1 MNCCSPSPP
10 KHKRRE
16 KLWKP
21 WKPSLSHGEGRAL
34 SRGVLVAPASECG
47 RGRGRCWEL
56 QSSAGEVSCFL
67 EAALRSR
74 RAGFAPGALR
84 GVAGVGSVGRGGGD
98 GAAHLPPW
106 TGEGTGNF
114 RGFSRGLAALVRS
127 VSPEL
132 PSFLCTCY
140 GNSVLYVFATYK
152 NSHEYLQ
159 MYPHR

>member
-1 MNCCSPSPP
+1 MEAVEAVPLTRGGACAEPWRVGSSSLGVWPWPGALLGAAVQ
-10 KHKRRE
+10 RR
-16 KLWKP
+16 
-21 WKPSLSHGEGRAL
+21 GG
-34 SRGVLVAPASECG
+34 
-47 RGRGRCWEL
+47 
-56 QSSAGEVSCFL
+56 VSCFL

-74 RAGFAPGALR
+74 RAGFALGALH
-84 GVAGVGSVGRGGGD
+84 GVAGVGSVGWGGGD

-114 RGFSRGLAALVRS
+114 GGFSRGLAALVRS

>member
-84 GVAGVGSVGRGGGD
+84 GVAAMGPRICPRGQERAQGTLGD
-98 GAAHLPPW
+98 
-106 TGEGTGNF
+106 
-114 RGFSRGLAALVRS
+114 
-127 VSPEL
+127 SPEAL
-132 PSFLCTCY
+132 PL
-140 GNSVLYVFATYK
+140 
-152 NSHEYLQ
+152 
-159 MYPHR
+159 

>member
-10 KHKRRE
+10 KHRRRE
-16 KLWKP
+16 KPWKP

-47 RGRGRCWEL
+47 RGRGRCWEQ

-84 GVAGVGSVGRGGGD
+84 GVAGVGSVGWDGGH

-114 RGFSRGLAALVRS
+114 GGFSRGLAALVRS

-140 GNSVLYVFATYK
+140 GNSVLYVFATCK